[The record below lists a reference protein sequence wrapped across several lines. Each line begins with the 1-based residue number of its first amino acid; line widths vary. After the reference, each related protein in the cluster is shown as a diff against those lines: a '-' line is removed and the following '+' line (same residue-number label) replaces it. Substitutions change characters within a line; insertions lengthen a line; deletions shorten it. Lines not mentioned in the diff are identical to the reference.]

1 VIFLIYFWYC
11 KGDPKKIIIE
21 KKQEITMQQIE
32 IISNL
37 IHQDSND
44 YMEHAE
50 FVNDIN
56 KFLSENENYQLY
68 RFFNL
73 GDELIAILITNDKDR
88 VKAKVMRPQKTQDE
102 ILKEIQK
109 NLSLLVNN
117 EN

>member
-1 VIFLIYFWYC
+1 
-11 KGDPKKIIIE
+11 
-21 KKQEITMQQIE
+21 
-32 IISNL
+32 
-37 IHQDSND
+37 
-44 YMEHAE
+44 MEHAE